1 MEVVSGEHGD
11 CLEKLVTALNNK
23 ESINQSQSS
32 STTTN
37 ENTLFNY
44 DKNISPNSTNLTV
57 VEILNENIQKP
68 SIKISTTDLHDTSTT
83 TIDIPENN
91 DKKFYSDKSTIEG
104 SLRIE
109 SMYSSSLL
117 NESDDVEA
125 CQNKKDKLDKY
136 TFTTSSWVQFRILLK
151 RTFISIVRDKTLTQ
165 MRLLSHIIVGA
176 IIGMIYYDIGND
188 ASKM

>member
-23 ESINQSQSS
+23 EPINHQSQSS
-32 STTTN
+32 STTN
-37 ENTLFNY
+37 ENNTQFNY
-44 DKNISPNSTNLTV
+44 DKNLNSNTTTV
-57 VEILNENIQKP
+57 VEMLNETLQKP
-68 SIKISTTDLHDTSTT
+68 SIKISTTDLQDNTT
-83 TIDIPENN
+83 TIVIPENN
-91 DKKFYSDKSTIEG
+91 DKSTIEG

-125 CQNKKDKLDKY
+125 CRKKDKLDKY